1 MHYQNILS
9 GFNNQLEEE
18 LVKLFH
24 SLNLPLHFNKT
35 GNKEFTN
42 YQRVSIIILFQRSKK
57 SLREFIVEFQES
69 KWVSWLGL
77 ENIPKKSTLHDWIMM
92 FDIKIIRK
100 IGKALLPEKI
110 KLTSIDGTGFDS
122 WQRSRH
128 YEKRALEIGRLPYMP
143 YAKAGIFI
151 DVKSQS
157 IIDFEFITTNRHD
170 VKLAE
175 KIFKRNTLKNIIG
188 LGDKGFDSE
197 NLHEIA
203 RAKGITF
210 YAPVRER
217 NKRSLLRRPKG
228 KYRRECV
235 ELPEFYN
242 KRNINETVNSVLK
255 RTQIHFLRSK
265 KDSMKEKEF
274 GWQVVWYNIKRKII
288 VSKGNGSQTF
298 FWLTLDFIVSEQS
311 PFRES
316 PEISH
321 PYKFI
326 KSSPF
331 TKMQEKIK

>member
-1 MHYQNILS
+1 MHYQNILP
-9 GFNNQLEEE
+9 GFNNNLEKE

-24 SLNLPLHFNKT
+24 SLNLPMHFNKT

-42 YQRVSIIILFQRSKK
+42 YQRISVIILFHRSKK
-57 SLREFIVEFQES
+57 SLREFIVEFRES
-69 KWVSWLGL
+69 KWVSWLDL
-77 ENIPKKSTLHDWIMM
+77 NKIPQKSTLHDWIRIFNM
-92 FDIKIIRK
+92 KIIRK
-100 IGKALLPEKI
+100 ISKVLLPEKI
-110 KLTSIDGTGFDS
+110 ELTSIDGTGFDS

-203 RAKGITF
+203 RANGITF
-210 YAPVRER
+210 YAPVRE
-217 NKRSLLRRPKG
+217 KHKWGSKKDPPGG
-228 KYRRECV
+228 KHRRECV
-235 ELPEFYN
+235 EMPEFYN

-265 KDSMKEKEF
+265 TDITKEKEF
-274 GWQVVWYNIKRKII
+274 GWQIVWYNLKRKIK
-288 VSKGNGSQTF
+288 VSIGNGSQTF
-298 FWLTLDFIVSEQS
+298 FCLSCRFIVSGQS
-311 PFRES
+311 R
-316 PEISH
+316 
-321 PYKFI
+321 
-326 KSSPF
+326 KSDNN
-331 TKMQEKIK
+331 KIKPRHNN